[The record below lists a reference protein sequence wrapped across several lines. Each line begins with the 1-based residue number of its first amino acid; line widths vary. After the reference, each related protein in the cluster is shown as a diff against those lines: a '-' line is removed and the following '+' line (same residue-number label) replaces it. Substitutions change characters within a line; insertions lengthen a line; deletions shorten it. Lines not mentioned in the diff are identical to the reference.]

1 MKAFAVALSTDE
13 ELSKLGYEVDCSE
26 GATSYNCSGL
36 DFIAT
41 DDCSQFQL
49 DGKWYG
55 TEGKNF
61 RFTVPATSCGATLE
75 DVMVNGSPAT
85 AADGFFYFPATAEA
99 IVTGTPLLTLSN
111 TADNSAMLQQFN
123 GHEVNVILDGR
134 TFTKDGTQTKDGTWH
149 TICLPF
155 NLNISG
161 SVLSGAI
168 AKTLNSSSF
177 KNGTLTLGFGN
188 NASTLGAGMPYII
201 KWQNAG
207 DDIVNPKFT
216 GVTISNETKPIV
228 TDNVDF
234 VGSFSPTT
242 LTADNR
248 SVLYMGNGN
257 KLYYPTTDVTVG
269 SCRGY
274 FMLKGLEVGDLTGN
288 ARSIVLDFGDGEV
301 TAISEIVNSKSS
313 NRESGWYDMQGRRL
327 SGVPTTPGLYIN
339 NGIKVVIK

>member
-1 MKAFAVALSTDE
+1 M
-13 ELSKLGYEVDCSE
+13 
-26 GATSYNCSGL
+26 
-36 DFIAT
+36 
-41 DDCSQFQL
+41 
-49 DGKWYG
+49 
-55 TEGKNF
+55 
-61 RFTVPATSCGATLE
+61 
-75 DVMVNGSPAT
+75 NGSPAT
-85 AADGFFYFPATAEA
+85 AADGFFYFPATADA

-123 GHEVNVILDGR
+123 GKKVNVILDER

-168 AKTLNSSSF
+168 AKTLNRSSF
-177 KNGTLTLGFGN
+177 KNGTLTLGFGG
-188 NASTLGAGMPYII
+188 NASALGAGMPYII
-201 KWQNAG
+201 KWQNEG

-216 GVTISNETKPIV
+216 GVTISNETAPVK

-248 SVLYMGNGN
+248 SVLYMGNEN

-274 FMLKGLEVGDLTGN
+274 FMLKGLEVGDITGN
-288 ARSIVLDFGDGEV
+288 ARSIVLDFGDGEA
-301 TAISEIVNSKSS
+301 TAISEIVNHQIVNQVGMTCRAVAS
-313 NRESGWYDMQGRRL
+313 
-327 SGVPTTPGLYIN
+327 
-339 NGIKVVIK
+339 VVYPQHLAFILIMV

>member
-1 MKAFAVALSTDE
+1 
-13 ELSKLGYEVDCSE
+13 
-26 GATSYNCSGL
+26 
-36 DFIAT
+36 
-41 DDCSQFQL
+41 
-49 DGKWYG
+49 
-55 TEGKNF
+55 
-61 RFTVPATSCGATLE
+61 
-75 DVMVNGSPAT
+75 
-85 AADGFFYFPATAEA
+85 
-99 IVTGTPLLTLSN
+99 
-111 TADNSAMLQQFN
+111 
-123 GHEVNVILDGR
+123 
-134 TFTKDGTQTKDGTWH
+134 
-149 TICLPF
+149 
-155 NLNISG
+155 
-161 SVLSGAI
+161 
-168 AKTLNSSSF
+168 
-177 KNGTLTLGFGN
+177 
-188 NASTLGAGMPYII
+188 MPYII

-257 KLYYPTTDVTVG
+257 KPHYPTTGVTVG

-274 FMLKGLEVGDLTGN
+274 FMLKGLEVGDITGN
-288 ARSIVLDFGDGEV
+288 ARSIVLDFGDGEA

-313 NRESGWYDMQGRRL
+313 NRESDWYDMQGRRL